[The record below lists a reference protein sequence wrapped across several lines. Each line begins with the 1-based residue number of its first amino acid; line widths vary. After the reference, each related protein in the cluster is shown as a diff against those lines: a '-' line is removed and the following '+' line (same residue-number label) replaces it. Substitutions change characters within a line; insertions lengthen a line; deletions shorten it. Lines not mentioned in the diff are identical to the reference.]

1 MTCRPRG
8 TSSKKK
14 QITDAV
20 PSGWP
25 TERQA
30 GKVNGLTEFRVTG
43 KRQGL
48 VSKDAKTTKDVRA
61 ELKA

>member
-1 MTCRPRG
+1 MICLPRG

-14 QITDAV
+14 QIVDAV
-20 PSGWP
+20 QSGWP
-25 TERQA
+25 TDRQV
-30 GKVNGLTEFRVTG
+30 GKVNGRTEFRVTE

-48 VSKDAKTTKDVRA
+48 VSKDAKTTKKMSS